1 MHKKIIVNKK
11 IKWYN
16 LHKKKG
22 GDFLKLRGLDFRAMQ
37 SANQAREARNAY
49 ARAWRAKNRD
59 KVRKYNETYWQK
71 KAAAQNGEAAT
82 TEGR

>member
-22 GDFLKLRGLDFRAMQ
+22 GDRLKLRSLDFRVKQAE
-37 SANQAREARNAY
+37 NQAREARNAY
-49 ARAWRAKNRD
+49 AREWRARNRD
-59 KVRKYNETYWQK
+59 KVKKYNETYWQK
-71 KAAAQNGEAAT
+71 KAAAQNGKTAA